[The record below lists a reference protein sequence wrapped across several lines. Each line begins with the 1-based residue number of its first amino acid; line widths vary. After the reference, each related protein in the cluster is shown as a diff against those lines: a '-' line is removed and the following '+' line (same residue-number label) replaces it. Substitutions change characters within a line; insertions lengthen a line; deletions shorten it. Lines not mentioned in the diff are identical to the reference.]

1 MRACTVHTPRH
12 TQTHVHKQT
21 PPLGD
26 INFSARAFRPRT
38 FPLRLCQAPRDP
50 GSLAR
55 TLRVATFGG
64 HFKPT
69 DTNFPAFLPPCAF
82 YLFAE
87 GPPPSNVATK
97 LPICPFAGSFYASCL
112 SVHGWLP
119 VGVSRRLPGL
129 DGKSRAQVALASFRS
144 SLDHERQTSEI
155 VCDGFGENRV
165 ARVAVERVG
174 GI

>member
-1 MRACTVHTPRH
+1 MCTVHTTRR
-12 TQTHVHKQT
+12 TQTHVHKRT

-64 HFKPT
+64 HFKPA
-69 DTNFPAFLPPCAF
+69 DTNFRPVRLLPLLPP
-82 YLFAE
+82 L
-87 GPPPSNVATK
+87 PPTR
-97 LPICPFAGSFYASCL
+97 LPICPFAGSFYASWP

-119 VGVSRRLPGL
+119 VAVSRRLPGP
-129 DGKSRAQVALASFRS
+129 DGKSRAQVALVSFRS
-144 SLDHERQTSEI
+144 SSDQRAA
-155 VCDGFGENRV
+155 DK
-165 ARVAVERVG
+165 
-174 GI
+174 